1 MGRKKHEEH
10 ENHERWLV
18 SYADFITLLFAFFTV
33 LYATAQSDQSKL
45 EAVVDSMTAA
55 FEGGMPAA
63 ILDVALPGTDPEINE
78 PHVNTQAK
86 AEADIKSIKQNLTG
100 SLSDNVVQIG
110 LVDQSLNIVL
120 PEKILFAPGSAVLHP
135 ASYETLSNIAR
146 AIQPTPAI
154 VEVLGHADGLP
165 IFGGIYIDNWGLA
178 MARAVATVRFLQD
191 RGVPM
196 NRLTASANISPSTN
210 PEARAISFR
219 VRMEEVSPTAEV
231 IHRLYPEEPR

>member
-63 ILDVALPGTDPEINE
+63 ILDVALPGTDPELNE
-78 PHVNTQAK
+78 PHISSQAR
-86 AEADIKSIKQNLTG
+86 AEATIKTIKQNLIG

-110 LVDQSLNIVL
+110 LVDQILNVVL
-120 PEKILFAPGSAVLHP
+120 PEKILFAAGSAVLHP
-135 ASYETLSNIAR
+135 ASYETLSNIAA
-146 AIQPTPAI
+146 AIKPTSAQI
-154 VEVLGHADGLP
+154 EVLGHADGTP
-165 IFGGIYIDNWGLA
+165 ITGGPYLDNWGLA
-178 MARAVATVRFLQD
+178 TARAITTVRFLQD
-191 RGVPM
+191 RGIPM
-196 NRLTASANISPSTN
+196 NRLTAVANITPSPN

-219 VRMEEVSPTAEV
+219 IRMEEVSPTAEV
-231 IHRLYPEEPR
+231 LHRLYPEEK